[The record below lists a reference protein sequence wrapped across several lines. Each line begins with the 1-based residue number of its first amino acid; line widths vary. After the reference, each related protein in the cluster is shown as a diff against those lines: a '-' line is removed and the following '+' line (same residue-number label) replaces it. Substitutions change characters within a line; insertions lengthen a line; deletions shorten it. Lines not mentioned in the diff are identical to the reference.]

1 MMPVMDGVELTQKCK
16 ENIITSHIPI
26 ILLTAKDGIE
36 SEIEGLTYGADD
48 YIRKPFNPTTL
59 KLRINNMIKRI
70 RKNKT
75 KVENEGIKV
84 LNERE
89 QAFLNTF
96 EKLVLDNLAVTEF
109 GVDDICRLMYISR
122 MQLYRKML
130 ALVNKKSSQYIREIK
145 MKKAYEII
153 KTKGYNITETMYA
166 TGYTSYTHFSRLFTE
181 INGISPRK
189 LLGMK
194 EKD

>member
-1 MMPVMDGVELTQKCK
+1 
-16 ENIITSHIPI
+16 
-26 ILLTAKDGIE
+26 
-36 SEIEGLTYGADD
+36 
-48 YIRKPFNPTTL
+48 
-59 KLRINNMIKRI
+59 
-70 RKNKT
+70 
-75 KVENEGIKV
+75 
-84 LNERE
+84 
-89 QAFLNTF
+89 
-96 EKLVLDNLAVTEF
+96 
-109 GVDDICRLMYISR
+109 
-122 MQLYRKML
+122 ML

-194 EKD
+194 EKE